1 MSNNQESNI
10 REIKKE
16 EIVFESANGANTI
29 IDDKKNNLYLLLHS
43 NGKCACFDHIEK
55 ILKAVMRAV
64 ENGGNFQISN
74 SNKVGFYIAD
84 NRGKFRYGL
93 NQLIISTAYKKKLS
107 DIKKGRIIHS
117 DNNILNCCLDNLD
130 CTKIT
135 NAVSSPYTVMH
146 DEKYIYLKHN
156 NGQKAILTYYPELY
170 KIVRNRRWD
179 YQKGIN
185 AFYTVITKNHSK
197 EIIQLT
203 LHQLT
208 YIFYH
213 YQGVTHRNILSN
225 IRAYKANFA
234 KYNLEVDHL
243 NSDRMNDCEYNIS
256 AMDKSLNISKSN
268 ITVKIIAPFFH
279 YAVYVN
285 DTYKVVVGVY
295 NYALEGNEQIKMQA
309 YQCDTAEAYV
319 ALLKQFFNEGVLPN
333 GERLSVSPKKWYL
346 KCPEKERQ
354 PIDQAL
360 PLDKE
365 NLIDRLL
372 KADTLPLY
380 VSENDKRAA

>member
-10 REIKKE
+10 REITKE
-16 EIVFESANGANTI
+16 DIVFESANGANAI

-55 ILKAVMRAV
+55 ILKAVMRAID
-64 ENGGNFQISN
+64 NDGNFQISN
-74 SNKVGFYIAD
+74 SNKAGFYIAD

-130 CTKIT
+130 CTKIA
-135 NAVSSPYTVMH
+135 NAISSPYTVMH
-146 DEKYIYLKHN
+146 DNKYIYLSHS
-156 NGQKAILTYYPELY
+156 NGQKAKLTYYPELY
-170 KIVRNRRWD
+170 KIVKNHRWD

-185 AFYTVITKNHSK
+185 AFYTVITRNHSK

-203 LHQLT
+203 LHQLA

-213 YQGVTHRNILSN
+213 YQGVTHRNILTN
-225 IRAYKANFA
+225 IRSYKSNFA

-285 DTYKVVVGVY
+285 DTYRVG
-295 NYALEGNEQIKMQA
+295 LCQ
-309 YQCDTAEAYV
+309 
-319 ALLKQFFNEGVLPN
+319 
-333 GERLSVSPKKWYL
+333 
-346 KCPEKERQ
+346 EKFA
-354 PIDQAL
+354 I
-360 PLDKE
+360 
-365 NLIDRLL
+365 
-372 KADTLPLY
+372 
-380 VSENDKRAA
+380 

>member
-16 EIVFESANGANTI
+16 DIVFESANGANTI

-43 NGKCACFDHIEK
+43 NGKCACFDHYNRL
-55 ILKAVMRAV
+55 LKAIVKAI
-64 ENGGNFQISN
+64 EHDGNFQISN
-74 SNKVGFYIAD
+74 SNKAGFYIAN

-93 NQLIISTAYKKKLS
+93 NQLIICTAYRKKLS
-107 DIKKGRIIHS
+107 DVKKGRIIHS
-117 DNNILNCCLDNLD
+117 DGNILNCCLDNLD
-130 CTKIT
+130 CTKIA
-135 NAVSSPYTVMH
+135 NAVSSPYTVTH

-179 YQKGIN
+179 YQKSIN
-185 AFYTVITKNHSK
+185 AFSTVITRNHSK
-197 EIIQLT
+197 ERIDLT
-203 LHQLT
+203 LHQLA

-213 YQGVTHRNILSN
+213 YHDVTHRNVLSN
-225 IRAYKANFA
+225 IRSYKANFS

-243 NSDRMNDCEYNIS
+243 DSVRMNNCEYNIS

-268 ITVKIIAPFFH
+268 ITAKIIAPFFH
-279 YAVYVN
+279 YGVYTNGVYRIAVGMYVN
-285 DTYKVVVGVY
+285 KTEDEVII
-295 NYALEGNEQIKMQA
+295 QM
-309 YQCDTAEAYV
+309 YQCNTAELYV
-319 ALLKQFFNEGVLPN
+319 KLLKRFYNEGVLPN
-333 GERLSVSPKKWYL
+333 GERLPVLPKKWYL
-346 KCPEKERQ
+346 KTPEEKRQ

-360 PLDKE
+360 PKVNKE
-365 NLIDRLL
+365 DIIDRLL

-380 VSENDKRAA
+380 VSGNDKGAA